1 MEYLYMGIIPLK
13 KLIEYKGNRYELSKA
28 MIELAKSG
36 EKLLKAE
43 TKYRN
48 GKYIPTVIKNI
59 LDGNIKYE
67 YEKDTQMTVDEEAPF
82 KHIEAIY
89 NDAEYVTDDEVEET
103 EETIIEEDDDDEIID
118 NFEDEEEEKPKRK
131 KRASKKTE

>member
-1 MEYLYMGIIPLK
+1 MGIIPLK

-82 KHIEAIY
+82 KHTEATY

-103 EETIIEEDDDDEIID
+103 EETIIEDIDDDDDEIID
-118 NFEDEEEEKPKRK
+118 NYEEEEEKPKRK

>member
-1 MEYLYMGIIPLK
+1 MGIIPLK
-13 KLIEYKGNRYELSKA
+13 KLIEYKGNKYELSKA

-59 LDGNIKYE
+59 LDGTIKYE
-67 YEKDTQMTVDEEAPF
+67 YEENTQMTVDEEAPF
-82 KHIEAIY
+82 KHTEATY
-89 NDAEYVTDDEVEET
+89 NDAEYVTDDDIEEA
-103 EETIIEEDDDDEIID
+103 EETIIEDIDDDDDEIAD
-118 NFEDEEEEKPKRK
+118 NYEEEEEKPKRK
-131 KRASKKTE
+131 KRTSKKTE

>member
-1 MEYLYMGIIPLK
+1 MGIIPLK

-59 LDGNIKYE
+59 LDGTIKYE

-82 KHIEAIY
+82 KHTEATY

-103 EETIIEEDDDDEIID
+103 IMEDIDDDDDEITD
-118 NFEDEEEEKPKRK
+118 NYEEEEKPKRK
-131 KRASKKTE
+131 KRASKKSE

>member
-1 MEYLYMGIIPLK
+1 
-13 KLIEYKGNRYELSKA
+13 

-59 LDGNIKYE
+59 LDGTIKYE

-82 KHIEAIY
+82 KHTEATY
-89 NDAEYVTDDEVEET
+89 NDAEYVTDDEVEEV
-103 EETIIEEDDDDEIID
+103 EETIMEDIDDDDDEITD
-118 NFEDEEEEKPKRK
+118 NYEEEEKPKRK
-131 KRASKKTE
+131 KRASKKSE